1 MALHLCTPA
10 LNHAIAS
17 AALPVPNTPVA
28 AASAI
33 LRTALS
39 QAEQQH
45 VPLSTKTHLAAR
57 LCPLNVPPPPLQE
70 HRCSIQNCNIQ
81 QLQPP
86 VDIDSHA
93 LALAMANATKF
104 ESILKGHELE
114 AAAAVAH
121 PLAHPLASAV
131 VLAGRVIN

>member
-1 MALHLCTPA
+1 
-10 LNHAIAS
+10 
-17 AALPVPNTPVA
+17 
-28 AASAI
+28 
-33 LRTALS
+33 
-39 QAEQQH
+39 
-45 VPLSTKTHLAAR
+45 
-57 LCPLNVPPPPLQE
+57 
-70 HRCSIQNCNIQ
+70 
-81 QLQPP
+81 LQPP